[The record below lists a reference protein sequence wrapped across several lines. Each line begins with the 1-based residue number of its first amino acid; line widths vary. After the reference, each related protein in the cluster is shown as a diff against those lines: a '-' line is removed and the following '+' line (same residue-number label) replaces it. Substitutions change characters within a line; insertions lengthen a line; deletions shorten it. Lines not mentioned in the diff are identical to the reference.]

1 MCVSAMHILC
11 FLFIFHGRA
20 GYVAAIRGNRNP
32 ESGKKIRAFCPYFL
46 HYSISSSSPGKP
58 LSVSIA
64 SSLRFITFISGL
76 IYVFLIFSP
85 PKINILLP
93 TARNCKLPWQ
103 VQSSRLFFLALK
115 IHTISRCTRFFG
127 EERRHNKVPQQKCC
141 QIPLVTEAL

>member
-1 MCVSAMHILC
+1 MRFCNAYFM
-11 FLFIFHGRA
+11 LFIYLPRQG
-20 GYVAAIRGNRNP
+20 GIRGSTPR
-32 ESGKKIRAFCPYFL
+32 ESESRISQKKYGRSARIL

-64 SSLRFITFISGL
+64 SSLRLITFISGL

>member
-1 MCVSAMHILC
+1 MCVLQCIFYAFYLSSTVGRDTWQQSEGIGIPNQAKKYGRSARI
-11 FLFIFHGRA
+11 
-20 GYVAAIRGNRNP
+20 
-32 ESGKKIRAFCPYFL
+32 L

-64 SSLRFITFISGL
+64 SSLRLITFISGL

-93 TARNCKLPWQ
+93 TTRNCKPPWQ

-115 IHTISRCTRFFG
+115 IHTISRCT
-127 EERRHNKVPQQKCC
+127 
-141 QIPLVTEAL
+141 